1 MNSQFKSG
9 SKHHTALTEGKT
21 THSARVYKTTLEL
34 TAPILNLIFYQLSDN
49 LSHRKLHG
57 KQIMRRDTRSNVQ
70 VAWFMSGAPKPLR
83 RSRTLAHALG
93 QPAPYQ
99 HQQQQQQQRAPQA
112 GFQTAPSYRRARW
125 QRSRTAAQ
133 ATSLLSS
140 LPLACTRVRVFETC
154 MLRIEKVQQ
163 LALSSFFLCLLP

>member
-1 MNSQFKSG
+1 
-9 SKHHTALTEGKT
+9 
-21 THSARVYKTTLEL
+21 
-34 TAPILNLIFYQLSDN
+34 
-49 LSHRKLHG
+49 
-57 KQIMRRDTRSNVQ
+57 MRRDTRSNVQ

-99 HQQQQQQQRAPQA
+99 QQQQQRAPRA

-125 QRSRTAAQ
+125 QRSRNAAQ

-140 LPLACTRVRVFETC
+140 LPLACTLVRVFETC
-154 MLRIEKVQQ
+154 MLRIEKVQY